1 MQPTAPGDA
10 LEHTEA
16 ATIAARELSMNTL
29 PSHWIIA
36 AVVLA
41 IGVVALAAWFSAQ
54 KKRQSQRLRQR
65 FGSEYDRA
73 VTEFGGRAK
82 AEAAL
87 KAREKRVEGL
97 DIIAL
102 APADAARFTQAWA
115 ALQGRFVDNPKAAV
129 VQADQLVREL
139 MLKRGYPMGDFE
151 RRAADISVDHPALV
165 ETYRAA
171 QTIALRNERGEADTE
186 ALRKAVVHYRALFD
200 ELLQVREA
208 DAEVVSGKQI
218 PAHS

>member
-1 MQPTAPGDA
+1 MNTIPAQWIILAVVIA
-10 LEHTEA
+10 
-16 ATIAARELSMNTL
+16 IAA
-29 PSHWIIA
+29 
-36 AVVLA
+36 
-41 IGVVALAAWFSAQ
+41 VALAAWVSSQ
-54 KKRQSQRLRQR
+54 RKRRSQRLQQR
-65 FGSEYDRA
+65 FGPEYDRA
-73 VTEFGGRAK
+73 VTEFGSRAK

-87 KAREKRVEGL
+87 KAREERVEGL
-97 DIIAL
+97 DIVAL

-115 ALQGRFVDNPKAAV
+115 ALQGRFVDNPKGAV

-200 ELLQVREA
+200 ELLEVRKA
-208 DAEVVSGKQI
+208 DEELVSGKQI